1 MGKLT
6 VLKARSISEPGMY
19 GDGGTLYLVVAPG
32 GSKSWVQRLTIH
44 GKRTDLGL
52 GGFPLVTLAEARDKA
67 FENRRLAR
75 NGGDP
80 LADKRKNTTP
90 TFRVAAQQTHEANKP
105 RWRNGKHTV
114 SWMQMLE
121 RYAVPRL
128 GSMPVDRIGREH
140 VLSVLTPVWNSR
152 PETARRLR
160 RRIRAVLAWA
170 QAHNY
175 VEHNAAGEGIDG
187 ALPSMP
193 KLKVHYRA
201 LPYSEVAAAL
211 DTVEASG
218 ASTAAKLCMRFL
230 VLTCARSGEARNA
243 TWAEINLKAREWRIP
258 ASRMK
263 GGVEHRVPLS
273 DAALA
278 VLAKARALNGSSG
291 VVFPSP
297 MKRGRPLSD
306 MTLTKVLRD
315 TGLAEKCTVHG
326 FRSSART
333 WMSEKTNADHAV
345 METAL
350 AHSVGN
356 AVEQAYARSDL
367 FEKRRTL
374 MQRWADYLTDNRGK
388 VLKLHG

>member
-19 GDGGTLYLVVAPG
+19 GDGETLYLVVAPG

-52 GGFPLVTLAEARDKA
+52 GGFALVTLAEARHKA
-67 FENRRLAR
+67 YENRRLAR
-75 NGGDP
+75 SGGDP
-80 LADKRKNTTP
+80 LGEKRKDTTP
-90 TFRVAAQQTHEANKP
+90 TFREAAQQTHEANKP

-121 RYAVPRL
+121 RYAIPRL

-160 RRIRAVLAWA
+160 QRIRAVLAWA

-175 VEHNAAGEGIDG
+175 VEHNAAGEGIGG

-193 KLKVHYRA
+193 KLKVHFRA

-218 ASTAAKLCMRFL
+218 ASMAAKLCLRFL

-243 TWAEINLKAREWRIP
+243 TWAEINLEAREWRIP

-273 DAALA
+273 DAAVA
-278 VLAKARALNGSSG
+278 VLEQARLLNDPE

-297 MKRGRPLSD
+297 MRRGRPLSD

-333 WMSEKTNADHAV
+333 WMSEKTSADHAV

-350 AHSVGN
+350 AHSVGS

-367 FEKRRTL
+367 FEKRRAL
-374 MQRWADYLTDNRGK
+374 MQRWADFLAGDRGK
-388 VLKLHG
+388 VVALHG